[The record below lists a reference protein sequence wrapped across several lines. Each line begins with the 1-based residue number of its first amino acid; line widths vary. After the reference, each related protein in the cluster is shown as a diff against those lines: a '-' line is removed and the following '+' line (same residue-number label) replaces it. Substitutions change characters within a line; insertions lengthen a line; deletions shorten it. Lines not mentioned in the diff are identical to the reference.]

1 MITHSIIGN
10 NSDNQ
15 INKLKNSEFTKKI
28 FDIILSNNSDSDCN
42 INLLAKRL
50 CMTKSTL
57 YNKLKRQTGL
67 SPVEY
72 VRSVRLHTSVQM
84 MEESDLSIKE
94 IAYAV
99 GFNDPK
105 YFSRC
110 FKRHFGVSPKEY
122 KEISNKPV
130 SYQWFNFNLN

>member
-1 MITHSIIGN
+1 MITHSIIWN
-10 NSDNQ
+10 NFDVQ
-15 INKLKNSEFTKKI
+15 LNKLKSFEFTKKI
-28 FDIILSNNSDSDCN
+28 FDIILSNNSEPDCN
-42 INLLAKRL
+42 IDLLAQRL

-72 VRSVRLHTSVQM
+72 VRSVRLHTSVRM
-84 MEESDLSIKE
+84 MSDSEMSIKE
-94 IAYAV
+94 IAYAA

-122 KEISNKPV
+122 KEISSRPA
-130 SYQWFNFNLN
+130 SYQWLNFNMN

>member
-28 FDIILSNNSDSDCN
+28 FDIILSNNSESDCN